1 MNHHSAK
8 NETSLILGPDTL
20 GEALR
25 LQRIGISVIPVGN
38 EKKPAV
44 PRWKPF
50 QHTPAD
56 ERQVVD
62 WFDRRDDLGLAII
75 LGDVSGSLVVR
86 DFDVGDSWQRWAAE
100 YPKLEQMLPAVETSR
115 ERRHI
120 YARIVGC
127 PAITHADGELRARGQ
142 YVVAPPSIHPRGH
155 RYRWG
160 RGFETLADVPAL
172 TLEQSGFA
180 RCWLPSAV
188 QAPEPMPQIGTES
201 VSVRSVSIC
210 PYLWQSDGLLQ
221 GTIPT
226 AYG

>member
-1 MNHHSAK
+1 MRHHPAK
-8 NETSLILGPDTL
+8 CETRLQVDHDTL
-20 GEALR
+20 AEALR
-25 LQRIGISVIPVGN
+25 LQRIGISVIPIGR
-38 EKKPAV
+38 EKKPAL
-44 PRWKPF
+44 PEWTPF
-50 QHTPAD
+50 KTTAAD
-56 ERQVVD
+56 EHQVRD

-75 LGDVSGSLVVR
+75 LGPVSGNLVAR
-86 DFDVGDSWQRWAAE
+86 DFDRFEAWERWATE

-115 ERRHI
+115 GRHV

-127 PAITHADGELRARGQ
+127 PFMKRKDGELRANKH
-142 YVVAPPSIHPRGH
+142 YVVAPPSVH
-155 RYRWG
+155 RSGKQYRWV
-160 RGFETLADVPAL
+160 RGFDTLADVPAI
-172 TLEQSGFA
+172 TLEESGFG
-180 RCWLPSAV
+180 RDWLGTDD